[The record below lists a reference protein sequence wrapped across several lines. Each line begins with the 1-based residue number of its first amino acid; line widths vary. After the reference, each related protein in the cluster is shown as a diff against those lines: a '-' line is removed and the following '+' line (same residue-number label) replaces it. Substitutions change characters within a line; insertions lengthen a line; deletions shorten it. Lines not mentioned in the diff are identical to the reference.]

1 MVLVRSSNFG
11 AKSLSTN
18 SFIYINQFTDSDSAP
33 KFEDLTS
40 IITSSS
46 KSRLEV
52 MVISRKKRKSKKGL
66 FYILNAIRI

>member
-33 KFEDLTS
+33 KSEDLMS
-40 IITSSS
+40 IITSSF

-52 MVISRKKRKSKKGL
+52 MVISRKKRKSKKCL